1 MADPDKEASSSMS
14 LTREDLEL
22 LCFRNLLATPGERL
36 FFKDLQSRFLLV
48 SESLAG
54 DQSHGFGVE
63 ELIGKTD
70 FDVFSD
76 EHALAAYEDEQR
88 IIQTGKPM
96 VGKIERET
104 FHDRDDAW
112 VSTTKL
118 PLRDVTGGSWAPSA
132 SRVTSPHRSW
142 PSRPSPTRL
151 STTPSQGWLTGWRSW
166 TACRRPWSPSTGPT
180 AG

>member
-1 MADPDKEASSSMS
+1 MS

-48 SESLAG
+48 SESLAAN
-54 DQSHGFGVE
+54 QSHIFGVE

-96 VGKIERET
+96 VAKIERET

-118 PLRDVTGGSWAPSA
+118 PLRDREGRIVGTFGVSRDVTAQVMAERALAHQALHDAVKIGRA
-132 SRVTSPHRSW
+132 SCRERV
-142 PSRPSPTRL
+142 
-151 STTPSQGWLTGWRSW
+151 
-166 TACRRPWSPSTGPT
+166 
-180 AG
+180 

>member
-1 MADPDKEASSSMS
+1 MADPDKEAGSSMS

-54 DQSHGFGVE
+54 EQSHGFGVE

-76 EHALAAYEDEQR
+76 EHTLAAYEDEQR

-96 VGKIERET
+96 WRRSSVRPFTTVMTRGYRPPSSPCET
-104 FHDRDDAW
+104 ATD
-112 VSTTKL
+112 
-118 PLRDVTGGSWAPSA
+118 GSWAPSV
-132 SRVTSPHRSW
+132 SRATSPHRSW
-142 PSRPSPTRL
+142 RNGPLSTRL
-151 STTPSQGWLTGWRSW
+151 FTTQSQGWLTGWRSW
-166 TACRRPWSPSTGPT
+166 TAYRRPWSPSTGPT

>member
-1 MADPDKEASSSMS
+1 MADAHEPASSNMS

-54 DQSHGFGVE
+54 DQSHGFSVE

-96 VGKIERET
+96 VAKIERET

-118 PLRDVTGGSWAPSA
+118 PLRGPTGRLLAPSA
-132 SRVTSPHRSW
+132 SRVTSPRRSW
-142 PSRPSPTRL
+142 RSRPLPTRPF
-151 STTPSQGWLTGWRSW
+151 TTRSQGCLTGWH
-166 TACRRPWSPSTGPT
+166 
-180 AG
+180 